1 MTRPVLAATD
11 VSVTLKGRAVLRK
24 VSVAVDRGEV
34 VALVGPN
41 GAGKST
47 LIKVLAGLV
56 APEHGQVLLGDREI
70 AMVRSDERARAI
82 GYLPQARDV
91 HWPLS
96 VRDIVGLGRVPHG
109 AIGGDLSPRDA
120 SAVETAMVALDVV
133 HLAERSV
140 LELSGGEQARV
151 LMARALAQA
160 SEILLADEPTAGL
173 DLAHRLDVMQ
183 VLQDRAKRDGLAAVV
198 ALHDLGLADRFADR
212 VIMMMDG
219 DVVATG
225 TPQDVLTPH
234 NIARVWGVEVSRGV
248 VDGVPVIVPK
258 RVIPTVRT

>member
-1 MTRPVLAATD
+1 MTVSILAAVD
-11 VSVTLKGRAVLRK
+11 VGVSLKGRSVLRAVSVTVN
-24 VSVAVDRGEV
+24 RGEV

-47 LIKVLAGLV
+47 LIKVLAGLL
-56 APEHGQVLLGDREI
+56 APDSGRIVLCGNDLKNIR
-70 AMVRSDERARAI
+70 ADERARAI
-82 GYLPQARDV
+82 GYLPQSRDV

-109 AIGGDLSPRDA
+109 AVGGILTPNDDA
-120 SAVETAMVALDVV
+120 AVGTAIAAMDVG

-160 SEILLADEPTAGL
+160 SDVLLADEPTAGL
-173 DLAHRLDVMQ
+173 DLAHRLDAMR
-183 VLQDRAKRDGLAAVV
+183 VLRERADRDGLATVV

-212 VIMMMDG
+212 VIMMMSG
-219 DVVATG
+219 DIVATG
-225 TPQDVLTPH
+225 APQDVFTPH
-234 NIARVWGVEVSRGV
+234 NIARVWGVEVSRGI

-258 RVIPTVRT
+258 RVLPTVRP